1 MNEKRKLNE
10 MKRIVTISLLLIMT
24 LMVNAQDK
32 RFSPEKFE
40 ADLKAYIT
48 KEASLTTKEADKVY
62 PVFCELR
69 EKQRVI
75 YDKMRKFGMNK
86 PVGDEACKQA
96 IIEYDKLNL
105 ELRQLDVDYH
115 KKMIKLV
122 SASKVYEIMQ
132 AENRFHRQM
141 MKGWQHGWQNGWQH
155 GWQNGWQHGK
165 KNGWPQG
172 KQR

>member
-1 MNEKRKLNE
+1 MNEKYKLNK
-10 MKRIVTISLLLIMT
+10 MKKVITISLLLIMT

-48 KEASLTTKEADKVY
+48 KEASLTSQEADKVY
-62 PVFCELR
+62 PVFRELR

-75 YDKMRKFGMNK
+75 YDKMRKLGMNK

-96 IIEYDKLNL
+96 IVEYDKLNL

-115 KKMIKLV
+115 KKMIKMV

-141 MKGWQHGWQNGWQH
+141 MKGWQNGWQH
-155 GWQNGWQHGK
+155 GNGWQKGK
-165 KNGWPQG
+165 
-172 KQR
+172 RR